1 MKNVLL
7 IRWLYRISSSL
18 LYLEGAIIF
27 LAVVVV
33 PLMITGQTYSSSRR
47 QQVEYDTTLR
57 TGSRS
62 SRGFGIFTTDTE
74 GRLISRTERQDSVI
88 MYFDENQRVI
98 YRLRLDSLKRLLHPG
113 KADNVPVTVHQRAVA
128 YQHKLNQ
135 QIDSSRAVN
144 LGARIIRMPDRLI
157 LQPGSSSG
165 FCWAVSIPLYGEVW
179 PKSHYYPYIPQLWQ
193 RTLAYKPYTYLQQNM
208 NKRFPFVLHASIFR
222 WSELNSFVW
231 PLLLI
236 SSAWGLF
243 YLAMLMLMTQ
253 WFREIFADLL
263 NGDFF
268 GKRIARRV
276 QQSGW
281 LFIIGFM
288 LENAIDVF
296 QPIVAQRYLKTQG
309 YLSYAQW
316 VWSGPDHWLWLWA
329 GLVLLVFAQIFRYG
343 TQLQQENE
351 LTI

>member
-1 MKNVLL
+1 MKNIRL
-7 IRWLYRISSSL
+7 IRWLYRISSFL
-18 LYLEGAIIF
+18 LYLEGAFIF
-27 LAVVVV
+27 LSFVVI

-57 TGSRS
+57 TGSS
-62 SRGFGIFTTDTE
+62 SGHGFSMATTDTQ
-74 GRLISRTERQDSVI
+74 GQLISQAERRDSVI
-88 MYFDENQRVI
+88 IYYGENQRKI
-98 YRLRLDSLKRLLHPG
+98 YRLRLDSLKRLLQP
-113 KADNVPVTVHQRAVA
+113 KKSDNIPVVTHQRAVA
-128 YQHKLNQ
+128 YQHKLNRQ
-135 QIDSSRAVN
+135 VDSIQAVDP
-144 LGARIIRMPDRLI
+144 GTRIVRMPDRWI
-157 LQPGSSSG
+157 IQPGWSSG
-165 FCWAVSIPLYGEVW
+165 FAWSVTIPLQGEVW
-179 PKSHYYPYIPQLWQ
+179 PKARYQPQLPQQWQ
-193 RTLAYKPYTYLQQNM
+193 RILAYKPYTYLQQNLD
-208 NKRFPFVLHASIFR
+208 KRLPFVLRASIFR
-222 WSELNSFVW
+222 WSDLNSFIW

-236 SSAWGLF
+236 SSGWGLF
-243 YLAMLMLMTQ
+243 YVAMLMLMTH

-263 NGDFF
+263 NGEFF
-268 GKRIARRV
+268 GKRIAQRV

-281 LFIIGFM
+281 LFIGGFV

-296 QPIVAQRYLKTQG
+296 QPIVAQQYLKKQG